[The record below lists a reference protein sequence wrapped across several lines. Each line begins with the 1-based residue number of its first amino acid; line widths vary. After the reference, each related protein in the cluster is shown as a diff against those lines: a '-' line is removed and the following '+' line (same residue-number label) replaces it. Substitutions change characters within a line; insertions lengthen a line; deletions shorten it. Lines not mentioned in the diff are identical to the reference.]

1 MSSVPISFAT
11 ALASSAVL
19 ATEPLGTPT
28 PYYIYHVVST
38 RIKASEGDAM
48 QLDIV
53 YLAQEVGREV
63 LMNAQSSF
71 LLGNAGESDSRGDP
85 SLLNH
90 G

>member
-1 MSSVPISFAT
+1 
-11 ALASSAVL
+11 
-19 ATEPLGTPT
+19 
-28 PYYIYHVVST
+28 
-38 RIKASEGDAM
+38 
-48 QLDIV
+48 LDIV